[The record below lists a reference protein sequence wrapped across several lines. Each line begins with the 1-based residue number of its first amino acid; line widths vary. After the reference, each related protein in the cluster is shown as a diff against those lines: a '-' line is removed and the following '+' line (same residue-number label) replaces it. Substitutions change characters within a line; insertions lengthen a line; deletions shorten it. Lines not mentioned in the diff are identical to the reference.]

1 MIKVSAR
8 SNFSSV
14 FVFIKKFCLAELVLK
29 KRNAFTLIKTLF
41 RINREASLVNMQIRL
56 ISDKKLKRHQRSAYR
71 AMQRRKTLRSL
82 EAVGRRPKEFER
94 ASGGLFSPRS
104 NKVNFNKD
112 KQTQT
117 KTAPLGA
124 TNSPKVKDQQFFSSH
139 LQLGMATDPIFVDV
153 TVEVMQGYSGSCFH
167 LFLTATQLNQQN

>member
-1 MIKVSAR
+1 MEAVRTNNDLEGWHNRLNRRAKGSSQLPLCIFIKV
-8 SNFSSV
+8 
-14 FVFIKKFCLAELVLK
+14 LH
-29 KRNAFTLIKTLF
+29 
-41 RINREASLVNMQIRL
+41 REASLVNMQIRL
-56 ISDKKLKRHQRSAYR
+56 VSDKKLKRHQRSAYR

-167 LFLTATQLNQQN
+167 LFLTATQLSQQN